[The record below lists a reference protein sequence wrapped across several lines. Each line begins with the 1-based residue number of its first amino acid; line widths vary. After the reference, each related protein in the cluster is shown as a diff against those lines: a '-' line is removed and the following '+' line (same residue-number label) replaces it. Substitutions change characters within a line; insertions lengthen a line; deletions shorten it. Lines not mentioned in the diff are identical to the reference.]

1 MSLYICPNPECQL
14 WAWVMMV
21 SQYSSL
27 VVTNAPLLLGDK
39 DSGGRQYVLMGRDKW
54 KLFLLS
60 TQFCWGF
67 PCGSAGKEPA
77 CNVGGLAGFDPW
89 TVYRPQG
96 HKESDTT
103 EQLLLSVLL

>member
-39 DSGGRQYVLMGRDKW
+39 DSGGGAVCVD
-54 KLFLLS
+54 
-60 TQFCWGF
+60 
-67 PCGSAGKEPA
+67 E
-77 CNVGGLAGFDPW
+77 
-89 TVYRPQG
+89 QG
-96 HKESDTT
+96 
-103 EQLLLSVLL
+103 